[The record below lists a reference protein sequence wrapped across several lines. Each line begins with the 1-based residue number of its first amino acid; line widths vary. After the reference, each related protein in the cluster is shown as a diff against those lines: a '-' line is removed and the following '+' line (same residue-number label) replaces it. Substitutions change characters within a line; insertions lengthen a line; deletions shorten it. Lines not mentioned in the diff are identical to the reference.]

1 MRAGILLVALVVAA
15 CDGRQPT
22 APNGVIQT
30 RSPGEVA
37 AGGGT
42 SGQVMQRSGGPKPDA
57 EAHGGTPGIPEGSGG
72 NTSGADLGGTG
83 QAKTPSDKKPE
94 AQVAKEK
101 EQLAASID
109 KVSAHWKGEAARQGW
124 KIQPAASVT
133 VMVPD
138 VGAAPLTP
146 RAMDAADT
154 PFKSEKLGTAP
165 PSEDLKQGP
174 TRREPSG
181 TPPTFN
187 AKDAPSDV
195 KQ

>member
-1 MRAGILLVALVVAA
+1 MRTSILLLALLAAA
-15 CDGRQPT
+15 CDPRQPT

-30 RSPGEVA
+30 KSPGEVA

-42 SGQVMQRSGGPKPDA
+42 SGQVMERSGAPKPDA

-72 NTSGADLGGTG
+72 NTSGADMGGTA

-101 EQLAASID
+101 VELAASID
-109 KVSAHWKGEAARQGW
+109 KVSAHWKSQAAERGW
-124 KIQPAASVT
+124 KVQPAASVT
-133 VMVPD
+133 VVVPD
-138 VGAAPLTP
+138 SGAAPLTP
-146 RAMDAADT
+146 RAMDAANT

-174 TRREPSG
+174 TRREPPG
-181 TPPTFN
+181 TPPTFRT
-187 AKDAPSDV
+187 KDAPDDA